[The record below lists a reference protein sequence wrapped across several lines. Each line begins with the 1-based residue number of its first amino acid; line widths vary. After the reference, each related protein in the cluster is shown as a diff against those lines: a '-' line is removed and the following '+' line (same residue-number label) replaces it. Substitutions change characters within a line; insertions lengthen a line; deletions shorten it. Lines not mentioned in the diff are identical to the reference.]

1 MITAALTELKAN
13 GVDVLKHEILGIRF
27 SQKEFA
33 VFLCLLNSKVTLSDT
48 EIEELINSDPYNVE
62 TGIIKASVFRIREK
76 LAVKYKR
83 NTGIIERIQ
92 NRGYRI
98 NLTALN
104 KIIAF
109 KKSS

>member
-13 GVDVLKHEILGIRF
+13 GIDILKSEISGIRF

-33 VFLCLLNSKVTLSDT
+33 VFLCLLNSNVTLSDT
-48 EIEELINSDPYNVE
+48 EIEEQINSDPYNVE

-76 LAVKYKR
+76 LYEKYKR
-83 NTGIIERIQ
+83 NIGLIERIQ